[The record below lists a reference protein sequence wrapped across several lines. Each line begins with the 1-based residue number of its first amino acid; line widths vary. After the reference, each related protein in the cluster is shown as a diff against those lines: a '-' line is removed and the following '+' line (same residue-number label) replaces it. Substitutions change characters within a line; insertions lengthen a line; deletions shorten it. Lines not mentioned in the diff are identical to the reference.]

1 METVV
6 GKIMITVKKK
16 AVFVEDGGTTRLSS
30 NQDGD
35 SSDYR
40 GHSKMT
46 IQTPKDSV
54 LSSNPLRNMRHN

>member
-1 METVV
+1 MEVVV

-35 SSDYR
+35 SSENR
-40 GHSKMT
+40 GNSKIT
-46 IQTPKDSV
+46 I
-54 LSSNPLRNMRHN
+54 